1 MRFLSFGLITSI
13 FATFSIAYVAAAD
26 NDIQRAMKDELV
38 RSMDKLSVESLQ
50 RPYYMDYRLTLRKA
64 RSIKSTLGS
73 LLYSRNNRS
82 ALLTVGVRVGSP
94 EFDNTNF
101 FDVGLGFFGS
111 ADDEE
116 TFRGRRL
123 TFEPDYASLRRE
135 LWLAS
140 DAAYKQS
147 AEIYAKK
154 ESAVKNRLRT
164 DTTPD
169 FKLLPPAEIEDTVS
183 IPDFD
188 VSHFEQLSNDLSAV
202 FLRYPRVSASAVSI
216 EYLPKTV
223 YFVNSEG
230 RGFHKNEF
238 YAGIE
243 AVASSQAAD
252 GMPLAETYSCY
263 TRDPRNFPSRD
274 SLLHAVEAI
283 AKTLNA
289 LLDAPTLPEAYS
301 GPILFEE
308 QAAAELFAQVFAPN
322 LVTQR
327 PPLTERGIQDQE
339 RYFAFQ
345 NKIGGRVLP
354 EFLSLTAEPDR
365 ATFGQTYVLGNYSTD
380 DDGIAAQ
387 RVTLVYQG
395 YLKTLLSSRIPTKRI
410 RQSNGHQRGGAA
422 MISTLILSSES
433 KKQAD
438 RAGLKKRMMK
448 LCKDRE
454 LPFGIIIRKALNQ
467 NILYTSLYEQT
478 AGEYPFAQGETKMSV
493 LETVK
498 LYPDGREELIRGVEA
513 AGLTPQSFK
522 DIILVGKKQFCYNYL
537 APAVTSPFI
546 SGGDQYTGATIIVP
560 DILFEDGELRP
571 LESDFPKPPFIVS
584 PLGEK

>member
-1 MRFLSFGLITSI
+1 MKFRSLRPLTYISAI
-13 FATFSIAYVAAAD
+13 FCIVYAAAAD
-26 NDIQRAMKDELV
+26 DIQRAMKDEMA
-38 RSMDKLSVESLQ
+38 RSMDKLSVESLK
-50 RPYYMDYRLTLRKA
+50 RPYYMDYRITLRNTRA
-64 RSIKSTLGS
+64 IKSSLGS
-73 LLYSRNNRS
+73 LLYSRTNRS
-82 ALLTVGVRVGSP
+82 ASLTVGVRVGSP

-116 TFRGRRL
+116 SFRGRRL
-123 TFEPDYASLRRE
+123 TFEPDYVALRRE

-154 ESAVKNRLRT
+154 ESAVKNRLRA

-169 FKLLPPAEIEDTVS
+169 FKLMPPSSAADVPPF
-183 IPDFD
+183 PDFD
-188 VSHFEQLSNDLSAV
+188 ISYFEKLSNELSAI
-202 FLRYPRVSASAVSI
+202 FTRYPRISASAVSI
-216 EYLPKTV
+216 EYLPETV

-230 RGFHKNEF
+230 REFRKNKF

-243 AVASSQAAD
+243 VVVSSQAAD

-263 TRDPRNFPSRD
+263 ARDPHDLPARD
-274 SLLHAVEAI
+274 SLIRAVESI
-283 AKTLNA
+283 AGTLNI

-308 QAAAELFAQVFAPN
+308 QAAAELFAQIFAPN
-322 LVTQR
+322 LVAQR
-327 PPLTERGIQDQE
+327 PPLTERGLQDQE

-354 EFLSLTAEPDR
+354 EFLSLTAEPER
-365 ATFGQTYVLGNYSTD
+365 TSFGHTSVLGSYTID
-380 DDGIAAQ
+380 DDGTAAQ
-387 RVTLVYQG
+387 HVTLIDKG

-410 RQSNGHQRGGAA
+410 RQSNGHQRGGAP
-422 MISTLILSSES
+422 MISTLVLSSES
-433 KKQAD
+433 KKQAE
-438 RAGLKKRMMK
+438 RTELKKRMMK

-478 AGEYPFAQGETKMSV
+478 AGEYPFAQGDTKMSA
-493 LETVK
+493 LEVVK
-498 LYPDGREELIRGVEA
+498 LFPDGREELIRGVEA

-537 APAVTSPFI
+537 APAITSPFV
-546 SGGDQYTGATIIVP
+546 SGGDQYIGATVIVP

-571 LESDFPKPPFIVS
+571 LESDFPKPPFVAS
-584 PLGEK
+584 PLSGR